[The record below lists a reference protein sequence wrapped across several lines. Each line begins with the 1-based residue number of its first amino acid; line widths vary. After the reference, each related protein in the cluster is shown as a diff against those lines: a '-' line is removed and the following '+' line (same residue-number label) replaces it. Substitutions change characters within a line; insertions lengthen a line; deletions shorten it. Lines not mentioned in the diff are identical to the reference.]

1 MRGTFETEKS
11 DMKKRDNL
19 KSIDCTGHSI
29 RIVSVLN
36 RCVMRQCTEFHF

>member
-1 MRGTFETEKS
+1 MGHIIGFRVMRSAWMFEADKH

-29 RIVSVLN
+29 RIVLV
-36 RCVMRQCTEFHF
+36 